1 VIRFSRPAAR
11 LTELELLVIPALLSA
26 VGLLTILLVRHGEVK
41 WNWRDLQVSFAFIA
55 ALALASVGLSLAEL
69 RGDQVILPVTAT
81 LSALGLLMIQRL
93 QPALIERSA
102 AYKGLAT
109 KQLIYLLA
117 GFLILLAT
125 AAIFRRRLDWLR
137 RYKYTA
143 LILSLGLMVV
153 TFLFGTEVNGA
164 KLWLSVGPIQIQ
176 PSEVVKIALVVF
188 LAAYLADKREL
199 IGSSW
204 QVGRFSL
211 PPIPYLLPMGLMWA
225 ASLMILVVQN
235 DLGSALLF
243 FGIFLVMLYVASN
256 RISYVIVGLIAF
268 AVGCVV
274 AYQLFDRIGI
284 RVQNWLDPWQDPLVY
299 GYQPI
304 QSDYAI
310 ASGGIIGT
318 GLGQGSPW
326 LIPYVQTDF
335 IFSAIAEE
343 LGLLGGMAVLA
354 LYFLLVMRG
363 FMIGL
368 LAKDSFA
375 RLLAIGLS
383 TILGLQTIIIL
394 GGVLRLIPL
403 TGITLPF
410 ISYGGSSLLTN
421 FLLVG
426 LLLAVSAQPRS
437 ER

>member
-1 VIRFSRPAAR
+1 
-11 LTELELLVIPALLSA
+11 LLVIPALLSV
-26 VGLLTILLVRHGEVK
+26 VGLLTILIVPKGAVDWTWPELR
-41 WNWRDLQVSFAFIA
+41 VSLIFVA
-55 ALALASVGLSLAEL
+55 ALATASAGLSLAGL
-69 RGDQVILPVTAT
+69 RGDQIILPVTAT
-81 LSALGLLMIQRL
+81 LAALGLIMIQRL

-102 AYKGLAT
+102 AAYTGIAS
-109 KQLIYLLA
+109 KQLIYILA

-125 AAIFRRRLDWLR
+125 AAIFKRRLDWLR

-143 LILSLGLMVV
+143 QILSLGVMVV

-164 KLWLSVGPIQIQ
+164 RLWLSVGPIQIQ
-176 PSEVVKIALVVF
+176 PSEIVKITLVVF
-188 LAAYLADKREL
+188 LAAYLADKQEL

-204 QVGRFSL
+204 RVGRFSL

-256 RISYVIVGLIAF
+256 RLSYVIIGLLAF

-284 RVQNWLDPWQDPLVY
+284 RVQNWLDPWQDPLVF

-304 QSDYAI
+304 QSEYAI
-310 ASGGIIGT
+310 ASGGILGS
-318 GLGQGSPW
+318 GLGQGSPG

-368 LAKDSFA
+368 LARDSFA

-383 TILGLQTIIIL
+383 TIIGLQTIIIL

-426 LLLAVSAQPRS
+426 LLLAVSAQSGS
-437 ER
+437 ERR